1 MAVKIQCG
9 LEDDCT
15 AESCLDCPRK
25 MKFKTLDLTVAEAIS
40 IEDFAA
46 VDLEQWQRDNP
57 KQLELAQ
64 NVMKKL
70 DKRISWE

>member
-9 LEDDCT
+9 WKDDCE

-25 MKFKTLDLTVAEAIS
+25 MKFKNIDLTVAEAILV
-40 IEDFAA
+40 EDFAD
-46 VDLEQWQRDNP
+46 VDLEQWQKDNP

-64 NVMKKL
+64 NVMKNGEFYEL
-70 DKRISWE
+70 